1 MALRYAFVTLVSAG
15 LASATTFCQDY
26 AASQCADPFTGC
38 DAAFA
43 AMPAGDSDASNDAT
57 EAGTQACVI
66 KHLTLVDAAD
76 SVHCAHARG
85 EGPCAPTFCQNY
97 AASQCADPFTGCDA
111 AFAAMPAGDSDAS
124 NDATEAGTQACV
136 IKHLTL
142 VDGNESVHCAHAR

>member
-43 AMPAGDSDASNDAT
+43 AMPAGDSNVMNDAT

-66 KHLTLVDAAD
+66 RHLTLVDGAD

-85 EGPCAPTFCQNY
+85 EGPCAAPTNT
-97 AASQCADPFTGCDA
+97 SSEG
-111 AFAAMPAGDSDAS
+111 GDSAQDQTSSQSAV
-124 NDATEAGTQACV
+124 TQEEDTLGGGSGHGACTALMV
-136 IKHLTL
+136 VLLAVVSQSI
-142 VDGNESVHCAHAR
+142 GM